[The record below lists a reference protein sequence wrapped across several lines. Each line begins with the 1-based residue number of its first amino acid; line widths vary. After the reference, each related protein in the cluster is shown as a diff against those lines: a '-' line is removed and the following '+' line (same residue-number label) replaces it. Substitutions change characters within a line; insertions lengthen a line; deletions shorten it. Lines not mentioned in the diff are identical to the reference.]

1 MVKFSARDVEL
12 YIAKK
17 GTGTFTP
24 ASRGNNTSLAKYVSD
39 KVVDTTL
46 TNFMKISD
54 GHNEVTV
61 SPAENETSTKKYF
74 GTNAGGAQNS
84 DTFVVDNMDIDV
96 TLNIDSNVVDTM
108 FQYALVG
115 DTTTHSTY
123 ANYESYNLAN
133 RNTEELILLIRV
145 AKQLGGVY
153 YYRNVLIEAPVF
165 KKIGDM
171 SGNADDAVI
180 STEYTLLGNKSV
192 AYVDRY
198 SGTSV
203 ETLGTGF

>member
-17 GTGTFTP
+17 GTGTFAP
-24 ASRGNNTSLAKYVSD
+24 ATRGNNTSLAKYFSD
-39 KVVDTTL
+39 KVADTTL
-46 TNFMKISD
+46 TNMLKMSD

-61 SPAENETSTKKYF
+61 SPAENETTNKKYF
-74 GTNAGGAQNS
+74 GTNAAGAQNS
-84 DTFVVDNMDIDV
+84 DTFIVDNMDIDI
-96 TLNIDSNVVDTM
+96 TLNIDSKVVDDM
-108 FQYALVG
+108 FKYALVG
-115 DTTTHSTY
+115 DTTTHTTY

-133 RNTEELILLIRV
+133 RDTDELVLLIRV
-145 AKQLGGVY
+145 GKKLGSTY
-153 YYRNVLIEAPVF
+153 YYRNVLVESPVF

-171 SGNADDAVI
+171 SGNADDPVI

-198 SGTSV
+198 SGTTV
-203 ETLGTGF
+203 ESLGTGF